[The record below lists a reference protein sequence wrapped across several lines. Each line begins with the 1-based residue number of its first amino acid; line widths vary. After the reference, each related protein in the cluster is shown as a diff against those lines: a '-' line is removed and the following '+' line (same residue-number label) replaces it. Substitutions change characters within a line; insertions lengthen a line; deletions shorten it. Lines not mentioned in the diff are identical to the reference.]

1 METTLSPNQRLLEL
15 IRKPAAAGAAKAL
28 DVTRKAAFRP
38 KPGLLSRLL
47 PQSQSVSVGVDIS
60 QTVLACVKIRG
71 RDAGYELLGTVLAV
85 IPDGVAP
92 GSAEFVAL
100 LRRTLSDLCGQGAV
114 PHIWAAAQSSRAN
127 VQFVTI
133 PKVSSRQVDNAVY
146 WTAKKEMAFEEGSV
160 VFDFERRG
168 EVTEKGAPKIGAL
181 AYTAPRDAVEV
192 VRGDFARAGFPLT
205 GLTLEPFAHQNIFR
219 RKLVPGAGATTANLH
234 VGQNWSRLEIFSG
247 GNLMFVRVIKTSMSG
262 MVQSVQESL
271 EAHLR
276 SSSQAA
282 RQAPPAEA
290 GGAGPEEP
298 GLSLSPEM
306 ADRPLFDLD
315 AQEPEGGG
323 LVLELDAEPIAPLD
337 EPEAPGPE
345 VTAQQA
351 REVFDGVVY
360 GCERLEDCHP
370 GAGLGPDD
378 VMAMLEPV
386 ASRLVRQVE
395 MTLKHY
401 RETLGYEAV
410 TGITV
415 SGFLGASPLFLRY
428 IGEQTGLACD
438 PLDPLAGREA
448 SAGEVNGSQW
458 SDPAWSQA
466 LGLALSDAAITPNM
480 LCTYLAKAA
489 KQTSRLLEQWSLVGL
504 AAVLAAMAFFSF
516 DASSKLRALTREREA
531 LHHEMTVLGAT
542 ADIAN
547 LSRISAE
554 LQTKRNY
561 IRSYIIRNRAAGI
574 IDQAL
579 ALAPDGVT
587 LGTITYEDGPP
598 LAVAKKP
605 QPGQPAQDASAQKRS
620 DNVSRV
626 VLEGMV
632 SGEARLFD
640 SMLASYVVA
649 LEGSPLIEDVSVKKS
664 DLEAM
669 DGGATGLHFVLG
681 LTLSGD
687 KP

>member
-1 METTLSPNQRLLEL
+1 MAKETTLSPNQRLLEL
-15 IRKPAAAGAAKAL
+15 IRKPGAAGAAKAL
-28 DVTRKAAFRP
+28 DLTRKAAFRP

-47 PQSQSVSVGVDIS
+47 PQSQSISIGVDIS

-71 RDAGYELLGTVLAV
+71 RDAGYELLGTVLAA

-92 GSAEFVAL
+92 GSPEFVAL

-114 PHIWAAAQSSRAN
+114 PRIWAAAQSSRAN
-127 VQFVTI
+127 VQFITI
-133 PKVSSRQVDNAVY
+133 PKVASRQVDNAVY
-146 WTAKKEMAFEEGSV
+146 WTAKKEMAFDDASV

-168 EVTEKGAPKIGAL
+168 DVTEKGATKIGAL

-192 VRGDFARAGFPLT
+192 VRGDFARAGFALT
-205 GLTLEPFAHQNIFR
+205 GLTLEPFAHQNIVR
-219 RKLVPGAGATTANLH
+219 RKLAPGNAATMANLH
-234 VGQNWSRLEIFSG
+234 VGQNWSRLEIYSG

-262 MVQSVQESL
+262 MVQSVQEAL
-271 EAHLR
+271 EAHMR
-276 SSSQAA
+276 SSAQTK
-282 RQAPPAEA
+282 QDAPLANA
-290 GGAGPEEP
+290 GGSASDEP
-298 GLSLSPEM
+298 GLSLSREM
-306 ADRPLFDLD
+306 AAAPLFDLD
-315 AQEPEGGG
+315 TQEPEGGG
-323 LVLELDAEPIAPLD
+323 LVLELDAEPLPALD
-337 EPEAPGPE
+337 EPEAPSPE
-345 VTAQQA
+345 VSAQQA
-351 REVFDGVVY
+351 REVFDGIVY
-360 GCERLEDCHP
+360 GCERLDDCHP

-401 RETLGYEAV
+401 RESLGYEAV

-415 SGFLGASPLFLRY
+415 SGFLGASPLFIRY
-428 IGEQTGLACD
+428 IGEQTGLACE

-448 SAGEVNGSQW
+448 SGRDADGRQW
-458 SDPAWSQA
+458 PASAWSQA
-466 LGLALSDAAITPNM
+466 LGLALSDVSITPNM
-480 LCTYLAKAA
+480 LCTYVAKAA
-489 KQTSRLLEQWSLVGL
+489 THTSRLLEQWSLVGL

-516 DASSKLRALTREREA
+516 DASSKLRVLTREREA
-531 LHHEMTVLGAT
+531 LRNEMTVLGAT

-554 LQTKRNY
+554 LQAKRTY
-561 IRSYIIRNRAAGI
+561 IRGYVARNRAAGVI
-574 IDQAL
+574 EQAL
-579 ALAPDGVT
+579 ALTPDGVT

-598 LAVAKKP
+598 PVTAKRQ
-605 QPGQPAQDASAQKRS
+605 QPGKDAPAQKKA

-632 SGEARLFD
+632 SGDARLFD

-664 DLEAM
+664 ELEAM